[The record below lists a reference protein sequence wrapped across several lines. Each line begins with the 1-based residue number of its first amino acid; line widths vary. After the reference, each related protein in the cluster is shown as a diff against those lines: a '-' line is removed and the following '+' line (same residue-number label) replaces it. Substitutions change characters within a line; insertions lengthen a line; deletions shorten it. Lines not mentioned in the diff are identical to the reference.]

1 MKVLKMLLG
10 TLAVAAIAAPTA
22 WAGEE
27 PTTVKVTNQVDVAG
41 KVISGDSFCTNG
53 RKVVLLKKKPG
64 KDAKQGSDEADA
76 QGKFSFGNPGLNP
89 GKYYV
94 RAKRILGA
102 CAPGKSDVFKIS
114 SGG

>member
-1 MKVLKMLLG
+1 MKVLKASLVAF
-10 TLAVAAIAAPTA
+10 AVAAIAAATA

-41 KVISGDSFCTNG
+41 KVISSDSFCTNG
-53 RKVVLLKKKPG
+53 RKVVLLKKRPG
-64 KDAKQGSDEADA
+64 KDDKKGTDEADA
-76 QGKFSFGNPGLNP
+76 QGKFSFGNPGLNQ

-102 CAPGKSDVFKIS
+102 CAPGKSDVFTI
-114 SGG
+114 SGGG

>member
-1 MKVLKMLLG
+1 MKFLKVLLG
-10 TLAVAAIAAPTA
+10 TLAVGAIAAATA

-27 PTTVKVTNQVDVAG
+27 PTTVKVTNEVDVAG
-41 KVISGDSFCTNG
+41 KVISPEAFCVNG
-53 RKVVLLKKKPG
+53 RKVVLLKKRPG
-64 KDAKQGSDEADA
+64 KDAKQGTDEADA

-102 CAPGKSDVFKIS
+102 CAPGKSDVFQIS